1 MASDPTSTLNEVFIL
16 MGIGLLVI
24 LLRLYARWEAVGFS
38 RWEADDYLM
47 ILAMVS
53 ILFQRHQNVAKRE
66 EAQFVL
72 ISYH

>member
-53 ILFQRHQNVAKRE
+53 ILYQRHQNVAKRE
-66 EAQFVL
+66 EAQLVL
-72 ISYH
+72 ISRH